1 MFSWIIRMRR
11 PQNLCNNFEG
21 PQKTSIAT
29 MITLMPTIETSHQSI
44 QITHRQYMR
53 GGCTGAPIFDETF
66 TYVSTK
72 CKESPNC
79 K

>member
-11 PQNLCNNFEG
+11 LQNLCNSFEG

-29 MITLMPTIETSHQSI
+29 MTSCQSI

-53 GGCTGAPIFDETF
+53 GGCTGALIFDEIF

-72 CKESPNC
+72 CKENPNY

>member
-11 PQNLCNNFEG
+11 LQNLCNSFEG
-21 PQKTSIAT
+21 PQKSSIAT

-53 GGCTGAPIFDETF
+53 SGCTGAPIFDETF

-72 CKESPNC
+72 WKENPNC